1 MKLKNLFIVRH
12 ALHFET
18 HHKGINPDGIGQMK
32 AFAHFVRSIIGE
44 NNNIKILSSN
54 KLRCDHSAQVIE
66 ETLGISHRG
75 IKYDDILYSS
85 DVAKPQLK
93 EALDLINQ
101 EADEVVIVV
110 THLEYTRD
118 LPSHFGTHVLNTTTF
133 PVCKLEKGEAWAI
146 NCELVEIQKFT
157 PPKQYAA

>member
-1 MKLKNLFIVRH
+1 MKLKHLFIARH

-18 HHKGINPDGIGQMK
+18 HHKGISPEGIKQMQS
-32 AFAHFVRSIIGE
+32 FARFVRSIIGE
-44 NNNIKILSSN
+44 NNNIKILASNELRSS
-54 KLRCDHSAQVIE
+54 HSAQVIADI
-66 ETLGISHRG
+66 LGISHQC
-75 IKYDDILYSS
+75 IKCDDILYSS
-85 DVAKPQLK
+85 DMAKPRPD

-101 EADEVVIVV
+101 VAVEVVIVV